1 MYVLMGTMLVTT
13 SCSDNELEKGNDG
26 SGTVDPVNAS
36 ALVNVYSDKSGSE
49 ASLLVGDVLVKDSRT
64 LTLNVPA
71 ACEKVY
77 MKYNTVSGTE
87 ATKEFALS
95 PVSRGVDQST
105 GFNFETNRLALVT
118 LALPEDAVQPTNE
131 TDQGYL
137 FYHNTG
143 VVMFED
149 GWPIQL
155 DSWYDEDFNDVVFE
169 YDLKVTECHSQ
180 QMMETVGG
188 KEELLLTLDV
198 RAVGGIYPT
207 VLGVVL
213 DGLKS
218 EYVDRITAS
227 LVLKGGQGTMTD
239 LAKEELSTKNIVK
252 VENKNWNWSNDT
264 RKEPRFAIL
273 TVDKAQG
280 TVITLDGLTSLM
292 DNNQDMFQVTQG
304 KVREGLPML
313 RAEVRLIGKEGLT
326 GAERDAQLAAFRE
339 LILDTNRQNFF
350 IKVNGGKEIHM
361 RGYAPTS
368 AYKAEYEAL
377 VAGDTTLDA
386 NVYYSNTKGSTWG
399 VKLPVGTRHAY
410 ERVPFREAYP
420 DFTKWVDS
428 KGASNQKWYENFVD
442 EKTIRYW

>member
-1 MYVLMGTMLVTT
+1 
-13 SCSDNELEKGNDG
+13 
-26 SGTVDPVNAS
+26 
-36 ALVNVYSDKSGSE
+36 
-49 ASLLVGDVLVKDSRT
+49 
-64 LTLNVPA
+64 
-71 ACEKVY
+71 
-77 MKYNTVSGTE
+77 
-87 ATKEFALS
+87 
-95 PVSRGVDQST
+95 
-105 GFNFETNRLALVT
+105 
-118 LALPEDAVQPTNE
+118 
-131 TDQGYL
+131 
-137 FYHNTG
+137 
-143 VVMFED
+143 MFED